1 MFITL
6 EGGEGAGKTTQ
17 MVRLAEWLRARGGGW
32 TLTREPGGT
41 ALGRSIRALL
51 LDPANRGMA
60 PETELMLYMA
70 DRAEHVH
77 KVIAPALAA
86 GDGVLCDRFF
96 DATIVYQG
104 FARGLPAERLLELHR
119 LVLADLRPQLTL
131 LLDLSPEV
139 GLARARGELAKG
151 RRAQAES
158 RFERETLAFHR
169 RVREGYLRLAR
180 QAPERF
186 RVVDAARE
194 AEQVQADLRAA
205 VAAFLSPAGQG
216 GVLNA
221 CNR

>member
-17 MVRLAEWLRARGGGW
+17 MVRLAEWLRTRGGGEW

-41 ALGRSIRALL
+41 ALGRSIRSLL
-51 LDPANRGMA
+51 LDPANQGMA

-86 GDGVLCDRFF
+86 GRGVLCDRFF

-104 FARGLPAERLLELHR
+104 FARGLPAARLQELHR
-119 LVLADLRPQLTL
+119 LVLAGLRPQVTL
-131 LLDLSPEV
+131 LLDLAPEV
-139 GLARARGELAKG
+139 GLARARGALAEG
-151 RRAQAES
+151 RRSQAES
-158 RFERETLAFHR
+158 RFEQEALEFHR

-180 QAPERF
+180 EEPERF
-186 RVVDAARE
+186 RVVDAAQD

-205 VAAFLSPAGQG
+205 VAA
-216 GVLNA
+216 VLDRTVRRA
-221 CNR
+221 P

>member
-6 EGGEGAGKTTQ
+6 EGGEGAGKSTQ
-17 MVRLAEWLRARGGGW
+17 MVRLAEWLRTRAGGEW

-41 ALGRSIRALL
+41 ALGRSIRSLL
-51 LDPANRGMA
+51 LDPANQGMA

-86 GDGVLCDRFF
+86 GRGVLCDRFF

-104 FARGLPAERLLELHR
+104 FARGLPAERLQELHR
-119 LVLADLRPQLTL
+119 LVLAGLRPQVTL
-131 LLDLSPEV
+131 LLDLAPEV
-139 GLARARGELAKG
+139 GLARARGALAEG
-151 RRAQAES
+151 RRSEAES
-158 RFERETLAFHR
+158 RFEQEALEFHR

-180 QAPERF
+180 EEPERF
-186 RVVDAARE
+186 RVVDAAQD

-205 VAAFLSPAGQG
+205 VAA
-216 GVLNA
+216 VLDRTERRA
-221 CNR
+221 P

>member
-6 EGGEGAGKTTQ
+6 EGGEGAGKSTQ
-17 MVRLAEWLRARGGGW
+17 MVRLAEWLRTRGGCEW

-77 KVIAPALAA
+77 TVIAPALAA
-86 GDGVLCDRFF
+86 GRGVLCDRFF

-104 FARGLPAERLLELHR
+104 FARGLPAERLRELHR
-119 LVLADLRPQLTL
+119 LVLADLRPQMTL
-131 LLDLSPEV
+131 LLDLAPEV
-139 GLARARGELAKG
+139 GLARARGELAEG
-151 RRAQAES
+151 IRSQAES
-158 RFERETLAFHR
+158 RFEREAIAFHR

-180 QAPERF
+180 EEPGRY
-186 RVVDAARE
+186 RVVDAARD

-205 VAAFLSPAGQG
+205 VAAALDRPVRSAP
-216 GVLNA
+216 
-221 CNR
+221 

>member
-1 MFITL
+1 MFISL

-17 MVRLAEWLRARGGGW
+17 MVGLAEWLRARGGGW

-77 KVIAPALAA
+77 HVIAPALAA
-86 GDGVLCDRFF
+86 GRGVLCDRFF

-104 FARGLPAERLLELHR
+104 FARGLPADRLRELHR

-131 LLDLSPEV
+131 LLDLAPEV
-139 GLARARGELAKG
+139 GLARARGELARG
-151 RRAQAES
+151 GRAQAES
-158 RFERETLAFHR
+158 RFEHEALEFHR
-169 RVREGYLRLAR
+169 RVREGYLRLA
-180 QAPERF
+180 QEEPERF
-186 RVVDAARE
+186 RVVDAARD
-194 AEQVQADLRAA
+194 AEQVQEDLRGA
-205 VAAFLSPAGQG
+205 VAGFLARPGQ
-216 GVLNA
+216 A
-221 CNR
+221 AP